1 MSPYTEEERIHK
13 FEAHDC
19 LATPARLLRLAE
31 EEEAVVASSGRASG
45 FRQDWL
51 IV

>member
-1 MSPYTEEERIHK
+1 MSPDPEEKRIHK
-13 FEAHDC
+13 LETHAC
-19 LATPARLLRLAE
+19 LAAPARLLRLAV
-31 EEEAVVASSGRASG
+31 EEEAVVASSGRASR